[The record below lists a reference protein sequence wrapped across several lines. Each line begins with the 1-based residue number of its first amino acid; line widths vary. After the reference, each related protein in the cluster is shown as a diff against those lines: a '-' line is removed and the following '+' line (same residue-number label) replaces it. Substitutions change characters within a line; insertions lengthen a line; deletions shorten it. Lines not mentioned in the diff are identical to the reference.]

1 MLHALCLAL
10 CHLSSVICS
19 LFFKMTRPGDSG
31 IFCKKRIGPI
41 FMIRV
46 ENLTKSF
53 GDRLLLDEINFT
65 LSSKER
71 VGLVGQNGHGKTTL
85 FQIIKGEEQP
95 DSGMVVIPKNYRV
108 VYVKQRPEFTADTAL
123 EEGMAALP
131 PQEQGHSWKVEK
143 ILAGLGFTQKDF
155 QRHPAEFSGGLQVRL
170 NLVKALVSEPD
181 LLLLD
186 EPTNF
191 LDITSI
197 RWIEQ
202 YLKAWPHEVL
212 LITHDR
218 SFMDSVVSHTMGIH
232 RRKIR
237 KIAGNTAKYYNQ
249 IAQDEEVYEKTRI
262 NDERR
267 RKEIQQFITRFRAK
281 ARLANLVQSRVK
293 TLKKMDKKDKL
304 EQIKLLDFSFR
315 ASPSPAKRVLTASHL
330 NFAYE
335 GGPDLIKDFN
345 ITIETGDRVCVVG
358 QNGKG
363 KTTLLKLLA
372 EALSPRA
379 GETVYHPSIEKGFFE
394 QTNVQSLVDARTV
407 EEEILYSHPDMDRQ
421 RARNICGA
429 MMFTGDDALKKI
441 RVLSGGEKSRVML
454 GKLLATPV
462 NLLLLDEPTN
472 HLDMESC
479 DALLAAIDI
488 FDGTVIMVT
497 HNEMFLHTLAER
509 LIVFKNDHID
519 VFDGSYGEFLEKDGW
534 HEKHPEVRNFD
545 RQTPQGEAAVRL
557 SKKELRRQR
566 SDVIARRSKRIAPL
580 EKRITRLEDEIE
592 IHEVELDR
600 LNQAMQGASQAQ
612 DASQIAELSRA
623 IHTSQTAIDDYFDEL
638 EKVTQELDGHKA
650 VFGKQLQALDD
661 EHGA

>member
-1 MLHALCLAL
+1 
-10 CHLSSVICS
+10 
-19 LFFKMTRPGDSG
+19 
-31 IFCKKRIGPI
+31 
-41 FMIRV
+41 MIRV

-53 GDRLLLDEINFT
+53 GDRLLLDGVNFT
-65 LSSKER
+65 ISAREH

-85 FQIIKGEEQP
+85 CQMIIGEEQP
-95 DSGMVVIPKNYRV
+95 DSGAVVIPKNYRI
-108 VYVKQRPEFTADTAL
+108 VYVKQRLEFKAATAL

-131 PQEQGHSWKVEK
+131 TQEQGHSWKVEK

-155 QRHPAEFSGGLQVRL
+155 KRHPAEFSGGLQVRL

-186 EPTNF
+186 EPTNY

-202 YLKAWPHEVL
+202 YLQSWPHEVL

-237 KIAGNTAKYYNQ
+237 KLAGNTASYYNQ

-315 ASPSPAKRVLTASHL
+315 ASPSPAKRVLTARHL

-335 GGPDLIKDFN
+335 GGPNLIKDFN

-372 EALSPRA
+372 EVLSPRS
-379 GETVYHPSIEKGFFE
+379 GETVYHPSTEKGFFE
-394 QTNVQSLVDARTV
+394 QTNVQSLADSRTV

-441 RVLSGGEKSRVML
+441 KVLSGGEKSRVML
-454 GKLLATPV
+454 GKILATPV

-479 DALLAAIDI
+479 DALLTAIDI
-488 FDGTVIMVT
+488 FEGTVIMVT
-497 HNEMFLHTLAER
+497 HNEMFLHALAER

-519 VFDGSYGEFLEKDGW
+519 IFDGSYEEFLEKDGW
-534 HEKHPEVRNFD
+534 HEKHPGRQSFD
-545 RQTPQGEAAVRL
+545 SPTLQSETAVRL
-557 SKKELRRQR
+557 NKKEMRRKR
-566 SDVIARRSKRIAPL
+566 SDVIARRSKIIAPL
-580 EKRITRLEDEIE
+580 EKRINRLEDKIEAHEIE
-592 IHEVELDR
+592 LER
-600 LNQAMQGASQAQ
+600 LNHAMQKASQEQ
-612 DASQIAELSRA
+612 DGSQIAELSRA
-623 IHTSQTAIDDYFDEL
+623 IHVSQSAIDGYFDEL
-638 EKVTQELDGHKA
+638 ETATRELDRHQEE
-650 VFGKQLQALDD
+650 FEKQLNAL
-661 EHGA
+661 EAE